1 MNEYKTVPGGI
12 CAPRGFKAAGVKTGI
27 KSLKKE
33 DVAIICS
40 EQVCSVA
47 GMYTLNKMCAAPVTL
62 TKRHFEGGHGRAIV
76 VNSGCANA
84 CTGDQGMQDAIC
96 MAKETATALGLLSE
110 EVAVSSTGVIGTFL
124 PMDKVVEGIR
134 KAAKTLSNQGH
145 DGAMQAIMTTDT
157 FVKEIAIEVPVG
169 GKMIRIAGMAKGA
182 GMIEPNMATMLG
194 FITTDAAIEAA
205 LLKEALEDAVERS
218 FNAITVDGDTSTN
231 DTVLVLANGA
241 AGNAVISTKDETY
254 SAFAKA
260 LEYVCIYLAKL
271 IVRDGEGA
279 TKFLEINVTG
289 AQNFVEAK
297 IAAKAIANSPLVKT
311 AFFGQDPNWGRI
323 VAAAGYSGAD
333 MDQTRVVLFI
343 GGHKIVADGKGTGF
357 EADALKQVMAERD
370 IAITLDLGVGSAQA
384 TVWTCDFSYEYVRI
398 NGEYTT

>member
-1 MNEYKTVPGGI
+1 
-12 CAPRGFKAAGVKTGI
+12 
-27 KSLKKE
+27 
-33 DVAIICS
+33 
-40 EQVCSVA
+40 
-47 GMYTLNKMCAAPVTL
+47 
-62 TKRHFEGGHGRAIV
+62 
-76 VNSGCANA
+76 
-84 CTGDQGMQDAIC
+84 MQDALC
-96 MAKETATALGLLSE
+96 MARETAAVLGISME
-110 EVAVSSTGVIGTFL
+110 DIAVSSTGVIGTFL
-124 PMDKVVEGIR
+124 PMDKVVGGIR
-134 KAAKTLSNQGH
+134 KAAQALSDQGH
-145 DGAMQAIMTTDT
+145 DSAMQAIMTTDT

-169 GKMIRIAGMAKGA
+169 GKMIRIGGMAKGA

-205 LLKEALEDAVERS
+205 LLKAALEAAVERS

-241 AGNAVISTKDETY
+241 AGNTVITTKDANY
-254 SAFAKA
+254 SAFAEA

-279 TKFLEINVTG
+279 TKFLEITVTG
-289 AQNFVEAK
+289 AQNFGEAK

-333 MDQTRVVLFI
+333 MDQSRVVLFI
-343 GGHKIVADGKGTGF
+343 GGHKIVAGGKGTGL
-357 EADALKQVMAERD
+357 EADVLKQVMAERD